1 VGACRRFL
9 ALASLALL
17 GASGGLAAD
26 DTGRYSAFVMHEG
39 GRSGTS
45 GSLQPRVFIIDTVEG
60 HLWTWEENTRIEEPG
75 KRPSFGTGL
84 VYQGRVRP
92 GTRMGE
98 VIDSAPVP

>member
-1 VGACRRFL
+1 MGACRRSLTL
-9 ALASLALL
+9 AAAALL
-17 GASGGLAAD
+17 AASASPAAD
-26 DTGRYSAFVMHEG
+26 DTGRYAAFVMHEG
-39 GRSGTS
+39 GRSGAS